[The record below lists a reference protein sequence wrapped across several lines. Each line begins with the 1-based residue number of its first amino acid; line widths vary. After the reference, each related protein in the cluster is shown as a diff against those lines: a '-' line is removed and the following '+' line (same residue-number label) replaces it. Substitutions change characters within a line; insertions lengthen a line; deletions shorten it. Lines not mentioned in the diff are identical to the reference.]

1 MSPLAIVAWVV
12 GVLLVLALLVVAIWW
27 LRTQS
32 GAAIRGFY
40 GAVRNMEQEQGVQD
54 RYQSPWLLMLGNDVQ
69 GAQLCSCWHLL
80 PTDKPTWF
88 GRWWSD
94 PDGAVLVVPESLFL
108 PDEGLKL
115 QRGSWWR
122 LLGLIS
128 RLRSRRP
135 LDGVI
140 WTVSASRLWEDEQA
154 AALGIAARRRFIDL
168 LQRLGLSLPV
178 YVVITDMEQV
188 PGFQEL
194 ITALPKESRERTL
207 GWTSPFAPE
216 AHWQSEWSGLA
227 LDQVIRALV
236 EAITEVGALSGHL
249 GEDLYGLPERFE
261 VLRRNLQTL
270 LDPVF
275 QGNAQNEAPRFR
287 GLYFTASEASTS
299 AAGFSASDTALL
311 QSTFARQ
318 LWQRRIVAEQG
329 LAQAVPRLLRLRQ
342 RWQWVVGVTAGIIG
356 VVWAVAMVW
365 VWQASV
371 KDARE
376 LSRQLLVAQKGYVAV
391 VDEDHRLGP
400 TRRNVQ
406 TFWQLMEQSP
416 RWHFASLVL
425 PTSWF
430 SSLDHQRDQALRDI
444 AMSHMMLPLRDLLQ
458 ANLSRLRAI
467 QGTDRR
473 PGLES
478 EDPAQ
483 WPTYIKSRD
492 LVERA
497 TALEQQ
503 LQWWNKAVS
512 NRKTPL
518 DDLASLSNLAL
529 GLNLNAGTLHRAAFY
544 NQHLAKMQTANLI
557 QVDLPSERLTIGA
570 NFKELMGRWLD
581 QYYLAENFVRQA
593 GYLKLHLDQLES
605 GAVNSLSELEDLK
618 AMIDDLQTVVSLTN
632 SAWSRGKGQDLV
644 PGYSALMD
652 KVRQSALLGAP
663 LEQSLE
669 DQAARLQQS
678 FRDQWIVKT
687 GSRGNLLIQQ
697 GSGQLLLQEHVLQL
711 DNAIAALFRRDFVA
725 LAMRADDSAGGS
737 YQSLDSDGL
746 KNALTYFAS
755 YKSYASEEMPHIP
768 PAYRGPMLRV
778 AASAAAKA
786 MWLGLENSHGPSQG
800 ATAFNIRTDQALAV
814 QSAFIELK
822 RADLASNLQTSL
834 NGRALTEVDSA
845 LEQINAQAVFHE
857 RVDIDSWDGSKNF
870 GLQLFRANDVQ
881 DLKLDLKQ
889 QFNSMQS
896 ITETQ
901 APALEWLSAQQQNL
915 GAGDFDRFTRL
926 NALYAELLKYKEQ
939 NPASSPALM
948 EQLVSRDFIDMDT
961 GSCEQILS
969 SANLPGGRGELA
981 LRVQTLQQGAMRRC
995 QALQQQQAVQ
1005 AWNELAG
1012 YFNQYLAERFPFS
1025 HGLQAVDAEPARVQ
1039 HLLELIDTRL
1049 PKAQAGLLLS
1059 QSPERLAAADF
1070 LDRLKQARA
1079 WLGPLFLRDASG
1091 MIGFDMDVRWRT
1103 DREEERGADQV
1114 IAWGLNA
1121 GSQQINYPGDAQQ
1134 RLRWMLGQPVRL
1146 TLRWARNGPERPLSD
1161 PSQPSLAVSDLEA
1174 GWEYGGPW
1182 SLLRMMR
1189 SHLSVVRQPS
1199 MDYTDFPLTLRLP
1212 VRGSANGNAQT
1223 MMFIRLSLMTQGG
1236 KLPLALAPLPV
1247 RAPLSPFL
1255 NFGTASTAVGN
1266 QGAL

>member
-1 MSPLAIVAWVV
+1 MSPLAILAWVV
-12 GVLLVLALLVVAIWW
+12 GVLLVLALLAAAIWW

-40 GAVRNMEQEQGVQD
+40 AAVRNMEQEQGVQD
-54 RYQSPWLLMLGNDVQ
+54 RYQSPWLLMLGNDAQ

-80 PTDKPTWF
+80 PTDKPAWF

-115 QRGSWWR
+115 KRGSWWR
-122 LLGLIS
+122 LLGLIL
-128 RLRSRRP
+128 RLRARRP

-140 WTVSASRLWEDEQA
+140 WTVSASRLWDDEQA
-154 AALGIAARRRFIDL
+154 ASLGIAARRRFLDL

-178 YVVITDMEQV
+178 YVVVTEMEQV

-194 ITALPKESRERTL
+194 IEALPKESHERVL
-207 GWTSPFAPE
+207 GWTSPYAPE
-216 AHWQSEWSGLA
+216 ALWQSEWSDQA
-227 LDQVIRALV
+227 LDQVTRALA
-236 EAITEVGALSGHL
+236 EAITEVGALSGRL
-249 GEDLYGLPERFE
+249 SEDLYSLPERFE
-261 VLRRNLQTL
+261 ALRRNLQTL

-275 QGNAQNEAPRFR
+275 QGNAQNEAARFR
-287 GLYFTASEASTS
+287 GVYFTASEAPTS
-299 AAGFSASDTALL
+299 APVFSASDIPLL
-311 QSTFARQ
+311 QSAFARQ
-318 LWQRRIVAEQG
+318 LWQRRIIAEQG
-329 LAQAVPRLLRLRQ
+329 LAQVVPRLLHLRQ
-342 RWQWVVGVTAGIIG
+342 RWQRVVGVTAAIVGL
-356 VVWAVAMVW
+356 VWAVAMVW
-365 VWQASV
+365 VWRDSL

-376 LSRQLLVAQKGYVAV
+376 LSNLMQDAQKNYVTV
-391 VDEDHRLGP
+391 IDDSHRLGP

-430 SSLDHQRDQALRDI
+430 SSLDHERDQALRGV

-458 ANLSRLRAI
+458 ANLTQLKAI
-467 QGTDRR
+467 QSTNRR
-473 PGLES
+473 PNLGG
-478 EDPAQ
+478 EDPTQ
-483 WPTYIKSRD
+483 WRTYIKSKE

-503 LQWWNKAVS
+503 YQWMTKAM
-512 NRKTPL
+512 NNHKTPL

-544 NQHLAKMQTANLI
+544 NQHLAKMDISHLI
-557 QVDLPSERLTIGA
+557 HLDLPAEGLIIGA

-581 QYYLAENFVRQA
+581 QYYLAENFVSQA

-605 GAVNSLSELEDLK
+605 GAVSSLAELEDLK
-618 AMIDDLQTVVSLTN
+618 AMIDDLQAAVSQTN
-632 SAWSRGKGQDLV
+632 SAWSRGKGEDLV

-652 KVRQSALLGAP
+652 KVRQSTLLGAP
-663 LEQSLE
+663 LQQSLE
-669 DQAARLQQS
+669 DQAAKLQQS
-678 FRDQWIVKT
+678 FRDQWIAKA
-687 GSRGNLLIQQ
+687 GSRDNLLTQQ

-711 DNAIAALFRRDFVA
+711 NNAIAALFRRDFVA
-725 LAMRADDSAGGS
+725 MALRADDSAGGTH
-737 YQSLDSDGL
+737 QSLDSDGL
-746 KNALTYFAS
+746 NSALMYFAS
-755 YKSYASEEMPHIP
+755 YKSYASEDMPRIP

-778 AASAAAKA
+778 AENAAARA
-786 MWLGLENSHGPSQG
+786 MWVSLESSRDPSQG
-800 ATAFNIRTDQALAV
+800 TAAFNIKTDQALAL

-822 RADLASNLQTSL
+822 RTDLASSLQNAL
-834 NGRALTEVDSA
+834 NRRALAEVGSG

-857 RVDIDSWDGSKNF
+857 RVDINSWDGSKNL

-889 QFNSMQS
+889 QFNSMQV
-896 ITETQ
+896 IAEAR
-901 APALEWLSAQQQNL
+901 APALEWLRAQQQNL
-915 GAGDFDRFTRL
+915 GAGDFERFTRL
-926 NALYAELLKYKEQ
+926 NGLFDELLKYKEQ

-948 EQLVSRDFIDMDT
+948 EQLVSRDFIDMDAA
-961 GSCEQILS
+961 SCMQILS
-969 SANLPGGRGELA
+969 SVNLPAGQGELA
-981 LRVQTLQQGAMRRC
+981 LRAQALQQGAMRRC
-995 QALQQQQAVQ
+995 QGLQQEQAVR

-1049 PKAQAGLLLS
+1049 PKAQAGLASS
-1059 QSPERLAAADF
+1059 QSPDRLAAADF

-1079 WLGPLFLRDASG
+1079 WLGPLFLRDQSG
-1091 MIGFDMDVRWRT
+1091 MIGFDMEVRWRT
-1103 DREEERGADQV
+1103 DREEERGANQV

-1134 RLRWMLGQPVRL
+1134 RLRWMVGQPIRL
-1146 TLRWARNGPERPLSD
+1146 TLRWARNGSERPVSD
-1161 PSQPSLAVSDLEA
+1161 PVQPSLAVSDLEA
-1174 GWEYGGPW
+1174 GWEYEGPW

-1189 SHLSVVRQPS
+1189 SHLSVVRQPNV
-1199 MDYTDFPLTLRLP
+1199 DYTDFPLTLRLP
-1212 VRGSANGNAQT
+1212 VRDSTNGDAQT
-1223 MMFIRLSLMTQGG
+1223 TMFIRLSLMTQGG
-1236 KLPLALAPLPV
+1236 KLPLSLTPLPV
-1247 RAPLSPFL
+1247 RAPLSPFTS
-1255 NFGTASTAVGN
+1255 FGTASTATSN
-1266 QGAL
+1266 EGAL

>member
-12 GVLLVLALLVVAIWW
+12 GVLLVLALLAVAIWW

-32 GAAIRGFY
+32 GAAIRSFY
-40 GAVRNMEQEQGVQD
+40 GAVRHMEQEQGVQD
-54 RYQSPWLLMLGNDVQ
+54 RYQSPWLLMLGNDAQ
-69 GAQLCSCWHLL
+69 GAQLCSSWHLL
-80 PTDKPTWF
+80 PTDKPAWF

-115 QRGSWWR
+115 KRGSWWR
-122 LLGLIS
+122 LLGLIL
-128 RLRSRRP
+128 RLRARRP

-140 WTVSASRLWEDEQA
+140 WTVSASRLWDDEQA

-178 YVVITDMEQV
+178 YVVVTEMEQI

-216 AHWQSEWSGLA
+216 TLWQSEWSDQA
-227 LDQVIRALV
+227 LDQVTRVLV
-236 EAITEVGALSGHL
+236 EAITEVGALSGQL
-249 GEDLYGLPERFE
+249 SEDLYGLPERFE
-261 VLRRNLQTL
+261 ALRRNLQTL

-287 GLYFTASEASTS
+287 GMYFTASEAPGS
-299 AAGFSASDTALL
+299 APVFSASDIPLL
-311 QSTFARQ
+311 QSTFSRQ

-329 LAQAVPRLLRLRQ
+329 LAQVVPRLLRLRQ
-342 RWQWVVGVTAGIIG
+342 RWQRVVGVTAAIVGLIW
-356 VVWAVAMVW
+356 VVGMVW
-365 VWQASV
+365 VWQDSL

-376 LSRQLLVAQKGYVAV
+376 LAHLLEGAQKGYVTV
-391 VDEDHRLGP
+391 VDDNHRLGP

-406 TFWQLMEQSP
+406 AFWQLMEQSP

-430 SSLDHQRDQALRDI
+430 SYLDHERDQMLREV
-444 AMSHMMLPLRDLLQ
+444 AMKHMVLPLRDLLQ
-458 ANLSRLRAI
+458 MNLTQLRAI
-467 QGTDRR
+467 QNTDRR
-473 PGLES
+473 PNLES
-478 EDPAQ
+478 EDPSQ
-483 WPTYIKSRD
+483 WQTYVKSRD

-503 LQWWNKAVS
+503 YLLFTKAV
-512 NRKTPL
+512 NNHKTPL

-529 GLNLNAGTLHRAAFY
+529 GLNLNAATLHRAAFY
-544 NQHLAKMQTANLI
+544 NQHLAKIDLSNLI
-557 QVDLPSERLTIGA
+557 RVDLPTERLTIGG

-605 GAVNSLSELEDLK
+605 GAVNSLAELEDLK
-618 AMIDDLQTVVSLTN
+618 AMIDDLQAVVSLTN
-632 SAWSRGKGQDLV
+632 STWSRGKGQDLV
-644 PGYSALMD
+644 PGYSTLMD

-669 DQAARLQQS
+669 DQASRLQQS
-678 FRDQWIVKT
+678 FRDQWIAKA

-697 GSGQLLLQEHVLQL
+697 GSGQLVLQEHVLQL
-711 DNAIAALFRRDFVA
+711 NNAIAALFRRDFVA
-725 LAMRADDSAGGS
+725 MAMRADDSAGGS

-746 KNALTYFAS
+746 NNALTYFAS
-755 YKSYASEEMPHIP
+755 YKSYASEEMPRIP
-768 PAYRGPMLRV
+768 PAYRGPMLR
-778 AASAAAKA
+778 AAENAAAKA
-786 MWLGLENSHGPSQG
+786 MWLSLESSRGQTPG
-800 ATAFNIRTDQALAV
+800 TAAFNIKTDQALAV

-822 RADLASNLQTSL
+822 RADLASNLQNSL
-834 NGRALTEVDSA
+834 NRRALAEVGSG
-845 LEQINAQAVFHE
+845 LEQINAQSVFHE
-857 RVDIDSWDGSKNF
+857 RVDIDSWDGSKNL
-870 GLQLFRANDVQ
+870 GLQLFRANDVP

-889 QFNSMQS
+889 QFTSMQT
-896 ITETQ
+896 IAE
-901 APALEWLSAQQQNL
+901 AREPALEWLKAQQQNL

-926 NALYAELLKYKEQ
+926 NSLHDELLKYKEQ
-939 NPASSPALM
+939 NPASSPALI
-948 EQLVSRDFIDMDT
+948 EQLVSRDFIDMDA
-961 GSCEQILS
+961 GSCGQILS
-969 SANLPGGRGELA
+969 SANLPAGQGELA
-981 LRVQTLQQGAMRRC
+981 LRAVALQQGAMRRC
-995 QALQQQQAVQ
+995 QALQQAQAVS

-1012 YFNQYLAERFPFS
+1012 YFNQYLSERFPFS
-1025 HGLQAVDAEPARVQ
+1025 HGVQAADAEPARVQ

-1049 PKAQAGLLLS
+1049 PKAQAGLVLS

-1070 LDRLKQARA
+1070 LERLKQARV
-1079 WLGPLFLRDASG
+1079 WLGPLFQRDPSG

-1121 GSQQINYPGDAQQ
+1121 GSQQISYPGDTQQ
-1134 RLRWMLGQPVRL
+1134 RLRWMVGQPLRL
-1146 TLRWARNGPERPLSD
+1146 TLRWARNGPERPVSD
-1161 PSQPSLAVSDLEA
+1161 PLQPSLAVADLEA

-1189 SHLSVVRQPS
+1189 SHLSVIRQPS

-1212 VRGSANGNAQT
+1212 VRGSVNGDSQT
-1223 MMFIRLSLMTQGG
+1223 TMFIRLSLMTQGG
-1236 KLPLALAPLPV
+1236 KLPLSLAPLPV
-1247 RAPLSPFL
+1247 RAPSSPFSS
-1255 NFGTASTAVGN
+1255 FGTVSTATGN